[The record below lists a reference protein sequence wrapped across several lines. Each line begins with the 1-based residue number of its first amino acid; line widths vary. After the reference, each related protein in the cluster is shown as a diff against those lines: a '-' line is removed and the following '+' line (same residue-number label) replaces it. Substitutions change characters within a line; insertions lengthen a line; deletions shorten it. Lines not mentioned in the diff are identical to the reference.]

1 VEIIKEDLWPNPL
14 KYFNNVLCFF
24 VFFPSEVLLFILL
37 LAFSVFLYI
46 KEIFRLKFTFTVTL
60 FHCFRKLMKRIL
72 MEDGD
77 GDERGNDEKEKGS
90 SPCMHMHAHWRTC
103 TQTYAT
109 CMHLY
114 LFIAW
119 LALFDVC
126 IWSLHLGCHRI

>member
-1 VEIIKEDLWPNPL
+1 
-14 KYFNNVLCFF
+14 
-24 VFFPSEVLLFILL
+24 
-37 LAFSVFLYI
+37 
-46 KEIFRLKFTFTVTL
+46 
-60 FHCFRKLMKRIL
+60 

-77 GDERGNDEKEKGS
+77 GGGGGGEDEEVMMKRKRFQYIC
-90 SPCMHMHAHWRTC
+90 PCMHMHAHWRTC

-126 IWSLHLGCHRI
+126 IWSLHLGCHKDLMSDQMICRSSRCPRFCRKAYAFM